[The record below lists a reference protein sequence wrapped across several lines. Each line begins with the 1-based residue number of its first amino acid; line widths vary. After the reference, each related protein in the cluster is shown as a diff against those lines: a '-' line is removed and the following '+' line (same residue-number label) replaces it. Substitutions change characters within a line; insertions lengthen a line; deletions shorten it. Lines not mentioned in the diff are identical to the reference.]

1 MNKDAIVRQGVQ
13 TMVYT
18 IADGKAV
25 PVTVTVGS
33 TSGNMIAVVGEGL
46 SEGMPVVI
54 RGNERIFPGSPV
66 RKANDAGQQSPNA
79 DDTSPAVDASAAADE
94 SEGSERS

>member
-1 MNKDAIVRQGVQ
+1 MSKDAIVRQGEQ

-25 PVTVTVGS
+25 PIPVIVGS
-33 TSGNMIAVVGEGL
+33 TAGDMIAVTAEGL
-46 SEGMPVVI
+46 SEGMPVVV

-66 RKANDAGQQSPNA
+66 RTAEPAGGGE
-79 DDTSPAVDASAAADE
+79 SAATEEAVGGE
-94 SEGSERS
+94 NS